1 MLIFVYCFQMLGSQ
15 LPTTTTTASATSAEA
30 PTTFNEFNKQ
40 VRRLV
45 DEFEILNKQ
54 FLADAHYVNDYDK
67 VLRDNQNKVSWLSV
81 C

>member
-1 MLIFVYCFQMLGSQ
+1 MLGGQ
-15 LPTTTTTASATSAEA
+15 LPTATTTTAATAVTSTEA

-67 VLRDNQNKVSWLSV
+67 VLRDNQTKVGFNNLLI
-81 C
+81 